1 MPRMPT
7 RRTTRGLPRRQ
18 APGYQGVFGQ
28 SLFGGSGAGT
38 PQQFQSTPYQGNS
51 LTGSYQHA
59 YDQARGQNENRYN
72 RILGGYGELLG
83 QPSPYQAQRMNVHD
97 LYNRRTGATHANLV
111 GRGLTAST
119 VGMAPQAL
127 NERERQFSLADI
139 GDKEA
144 RYKSDIAQ
152 DQLDFM
158 ERKTEAYPDY
168 EQLERLSQGL
178 GAGGRGLGGGGRSA
192 AQAYAASWKPWGN
205 TGLLARMKK
214 GGGMEYARSHQKVG
228 KVGMGGYGGMMANLM
243 NQNMHMPVI
252 AAISGG
258 APIEQQMFPG
268 QYDMARRMMTPANL
282 GGGGGQ
288 RGGGQRGGGQRGGGQ
303 MDEMSFINQA
313 RRRDSSLSVRDAQDL
328 YKLYQKQQPQRQAGM
343 GAPQQGARR
352 GTPSAQRARQVGAY
366 QAHQAQVAAWEKHQ
380 RDTRIRDIDV
390 QDWNLRRQGPGNPGQ
405 FPAPMGP
412 GPDRPGESWHWST
425 GSTEPGSYFQ
435 IDPITGRR
443 FRPV

>member
-1 MPRMPT
+1 MPT
-7 RRTTRGLPRRQ
+7 RRTRRTPR
-18 APGYQGVFGQ
+18 YQGVFGQ

-59 YDQARGQNENRYN
+59 YDQARAQNENRYN

-97 LYNRRTGATHANLV
+97 LYNRRAGDIHANLV
-111 GRGLTAST
+111 GRGLTAGT

-127 NERERQFSLADI
+127 SERERQFSLADI

-178 GAGGRGLGGGGRSA
+178 GAGGRGLGAGGGGGGIFDA
-192 AQAYAASWKPWGN
+192 ARAYQASWEQVPGGTKGHLRRKKP
-205 TGLLARMKK
+205 
-214 GGGMEYARSHQKVG
+214 GGGTFRGPQYEYARANQQVG
-228 KVGMGGYGGMMANLM
+228 KSGFGGSGGLALDTTELTSL
-243 NQNMHMPVI
+243 PVI
-252 AAISGG
+252 AAVSGG
-258 APIEQQMFPG
+258 APIERQMFPG

-282 GGGGGQ
+282 GGGY
-288 RGGGQRGGGQRGGGQ
+288 GGGGGGWRGGGQ
-303 MDEMSFINQA
+303 MNELEFINQA
-313 RRRDSSLSVRDAQDL
+313 RRRDSSLTVRAAQDL

-352 GTPSAQRARQVGAY
+352 HTPSALRAGQVGAY

-380 RDTRIRDIDV
+380 RDTRIRDMAV

-412 GPDRPGESWHWST
+412 GPDRPAESWHWSG
-425 GSTEPGSYFQ
+425 GSTEPGSYRALTF
-435 IDPITGRR
+435 R
-443 FRPV
+443 RPVGGGGFF